1 VRVVFAG
8 SPAIAVPA
16 LKALAAMELL
26 GDAVFLAGV
35 ITNPDSARGRG
46 KLFASTD
53 ISLAVDELNR
63 ERGARGLAPIPLLK
77 PEKLRLEAREETAAL
92 RPDLLV
98 SFACGHIF
106 GPKFLALFPLG
117 GINVHPSLL
126 PKYRGPTPIPAAILN
141 RDTETGIT
149 IQKLAAEIDAGDIL
163 IQERFPL
170 SLKETAGEL
179 SKTAAEK
186 AAEILPRAIRD
197 IAMGK
202 ALWQPQTGAPSYCP
216 LIAKEDGLINWEK
229 SAAEIDAIV
238 RAYNPWPLAWT
249 KSGERNLYILE
260 AEAMEEAEEA
270 ALRQEPGGAALPA
283 GTVLGKQK
291 GRGIVIAAGKG
302 TLLVKRLQYQ
312 AKKALDWQAFLNGAR
327 GFLGSRLG

>member
-16 LKALAAMELL
+16 LKALAAMELS
-26 GDAVFLAGV
+26 GGASLAGV
-35 ITNPDSARGRG
+35 ITNPDSLRGRG
-46 KLFASTD
+46 RLPASTD
-53 ISLAVDELNR
+53 ISVAVDELNR
-63 ERGARGLAPIPLLK
+63 ERKVLGLALLPLLK
-77 PEKLRLEAREETAAL
+77 PEKLRAEAREEVAAL
-92 RPDLLV
+92 QADLLV
-98 SFACGHIF
+98 SFASGHIF

-149 IQKLAAEIDAGDIL
+149 IQKLALEIDAGDIL
-163 IQERFPL
+163 IQEKFPL
-170 SLKETAGEL
+170 LLKESAGEL
-179 SKTAAEK
+179 SKIAAEK
-186 AAEILPRAIRD
+186 AAKILPRAIRD
-197 IAMGK
+197 IALGK
-202 ALWQPQTGAPSYCP
+202 ALWRPQKGAPSYCP
-216 LIAKEDGLINWEK
+216 LIAKDDGRIDWNK
-229 SAAEIDAIV
+229 SAGEIDAMV

-249 KSGERNLYILE
+249 KSGGLNLYILE
-260 AEAMEEAEEA
+260 AEAPEEPEEA
-270 ALRQEPGGAALPA
+270 ALLKELTPVKLPA

-291 GRGIVIAAGKG
+291 GRGILVTTGKG
-302 TLLVKRLQYQ
+302 TLLLKRLQLE

>member
-1 VRVVFAG
+1 
-8 SPAIAVPA
+8 
-16 LKALAAMELL
+16 MELL
-26 GDAVFLAGV
+26 GDASLAGV
-35 ITNPDSARGRG
+35 ITNPDSVRGRG

-53 ISLAVDELNR
+53 ISSAVDELNR
-63 ERGARGLAPIPLLK
+63 EREARGLGPVPLLK
-77 PEKLRLEAREETAAL
+77 PEKLRTEAREEVAAL
-92 RPDLLV
+92 KPDLLV

-149 IQKLAAEIDAGDIL
+149 IQKLAVEIDAGDIL
-163 IQERFPL
+163 IQEKFPL
-170 SLKETAGEL
+170 SLKESAGGL
-179 SKTAAEK
+179 SKIAAEK

-197 IAMGK
+197 IALGK
-202 ALWQPQTGAPSYCP
+202 ALWRPQKGTPSYCS
-216 LIAKEDGLINWEK
+216 LIAKEDGCIGWK
-229 SAAEIDAIV
+229 KRAVEIDAMV

-249 KSGERNLYILE
+249 KSGDLNLYILE
-260 AEAMEEAEEA
+260 AEALEEPGEA
-270 ALRQEPGGAALPA
+270 ALLKELKPDKFQA

-291 GRGIVIAAGKG
+291 GRGILIATGKG

-312 AKKALDWQAFLNGAR
+312 TKKALDWQAFLNGAR